1 MKSRKR
7 LAHGIFDTAAIHASL
22 DCDVT
27 EMDCWAQNGYARGHD
42 FATFNIDFQHR
53 GGEIEFEKKIKKNY
67 CMHSFLSCYSIPGPV
82 LLLCF
87 ASPLTVRKKR

>member
-1 MKSRKR
+1 MFCFDFSSTGHSHIGSLITMKSRKR
-7 LAHGIFDTAAIHASL
+7 LAHGIFDAAAIHASL

-53 GGEIEFEKKIKKNY
+53 GGGIEFEKKI
-67 CMHSFLSCYSIPGPV
+67 
-82 LLLCF
+82 
-87 ASPLTVRKKR
+87 